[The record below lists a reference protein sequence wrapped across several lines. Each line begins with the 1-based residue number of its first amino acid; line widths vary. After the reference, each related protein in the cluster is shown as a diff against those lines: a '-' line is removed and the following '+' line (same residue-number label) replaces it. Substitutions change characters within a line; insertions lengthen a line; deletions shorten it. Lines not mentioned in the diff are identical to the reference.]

1 MKRTRAFLMVAT
13 LSAAVGA
20 EGQEAKSTPPEQPL
34 TLASALDRQLSA
46 AEKLVTEAAEA
57 MPEDRFNFSPESLNI
72 PGSEYK
78 GVRTFALQVRHIAAS
93 NNAIFAPLT
102 GEALPANFKGGNGP
116 EDVKS
121 KAEILRF
128 LKDSFA
134 LGHRAVATLTTE
146 NMLQLPEGSKSSRLE
161 RATFASAHAFDHYG
175 QMVEY
180 LRMNG
185 IMPPASRGKA
195 N

>member
-1 MKRTRAFLMVAT
+1 MKRTRAFLLVAAT

-20 EGQEAKSTPPEQPL
+20 RGQEARSTPQPEQAL
-34 TLASALDRQLSA
+34 TVASALDRQLSA
-46 AEKLVTEAAEA
+46 AEKLVTEAADA

-72 PGSEYK
+72 PGSSYK

-102 GEALPANFKGGNGP
+102 GETLPANFKGGNGP
-116 EDVKS
+116 EDVKT

-134 LGHRAVATLTTE
+134 LGHRAVATLDDAEHVAAAGGQQVVPPGAGDVCRRPRVRSLRTDGGV
-146 NMLQLPEGSKSSRLE
+146 PADE
-161 RATFASAHAFDHYG
+161 RDRAAREPG
-175 QMVEY
+175 
-180 LRMNG
+180 
-185 IMPPASRGKA
+185 
-195 N
+195 